1 MLLVLSSS
9 VRAAFLGPSASAVRA
24 ASPALSRGLVT
35 MKDRGGGGGGFGAG
49 GGGGKSTKSKR
60 KVSTKAATA
69 KIDNF
74 KYAGNVKPA
83 EQSPTRAVPKTI
95 MRPDYAADGRPKATG
110 PMLPWQIEVKS
121 AKDIEGMRAAGR
133 VAREVLD
140 AAGAMV
146 APGVKTDAIDA
157 LVH

>member
-1 MLLVLSSS
+1 MVAAAQSLARNPRMSMLLVLSSS
-9 VRAAFLGPSASAVRA
+9 VRAAFLGPSSSAVRA

-95 MRPDYAADGRPKATG
+95 MRPDYAADGRPKAREPSFSMVCTALISLVDYG
-110 PMLPWQIEVKS
+110 Y
-121 AKDIEGMRAAGR
+121 AKNTTI
-133 VAREVLD
+133 
-140 AAGAMV
+140 
-146 APGVKTDAIDA
+146 
-157 LVH
+157 